1 MKVRIGWEERF
12 KLNKKIIVSQSWL
25 GILNT
30 FRTIYYQNIIELIPQ
45 IKLIKED
52 FAIAS

>member
-25 GILNT
+25 
-30 FRTIYYQNIIELIPQ
+30 
-45 IKLIKED
+45 
-52 FAIAS
+52 AIAYEVRTRIIRSEADIFIPELEYHSNIT